1 MTHFPIY
8 TLDTAPELSRPAL
21 NGLAQAFGR
30 VPNIAGTMAGP
41 SRLINGLVGVF
52 GQVHGGSFTEA
63 EIQVL
68 LLTNA
73 VTNSAPWAVAFHSFL
88 ALKEGLADLDVESIR
103 QGQLPQDARL
113 AALSRVARALI
124 DNRGHI
130 DDETSAAFKGA
141 GFDQM
146 LLLEVILVVA
156 ASTMTNYTA
165 SVARL
170 ALDEFLEPYAWSK

>member
-1 MTHFPIY
+1 MTHFPVY
-8 TLDTAPELSRPAL
+8 TLDIAPELSRSAL
-21 NGLAQAFGR
+21 GGLAQAFGR
-30 VPNIAGTMAGP
+30 VPNIAGAMAGS

-73 VTNSAPWAVAFHSFL
+73 VTNSAAWAVAFHSFL
-88 ALKEGLADLDVESIR
+88 ALREGLTEADVEAIR
-103 QGQLPQDARL
+103 QRRLPQDARL
-113 AALSRVARALI
+113 AALSRLARALI
-124 DNRGHI
+124 ENRGHVV
-130 DDETSAAFKGA
+130 DEASAAFLEA
-141 GFDQM
+141 GFDQT

-165 SVARL
+165 SVAQPT
-170 ALDEFLEPYAWSK
+170 LDEFLEPYAWSA

>member
-1 MTHFPIY
+1 MTHFPVY

-21 NGLAQAFGR
+21 SGLAQAFGL
-30 VPNIAGTMAGP
+30 VPNIAGAMAGS

-73 VTNSAPWAVAFHSFL
+73 VTNSAAWAVAFHSFL
-88 ALKEGLADLDVESIR
+88 ALKEGLAAADVDAIR
-103 QGQLPQDARL
+103 QRRLPQDARL
-113 AALSRVARALI
+113 AALSRLARGLI
-124 DNRGHI
+124 ENRGHI
-130 DDETSAAFKGA
+130 DDETSAAFMEA
-141 GFDQM
+141 GFGQP

-165 SVARL
+165 SVAQP
-170 ALDEFLEPYAWSK
+170 ALDDFLESYAWSA

>member
-1 MTHFPIY
+1 MTHFPVY

-30 VPNIAGTMAGP
+30 VPNIAGAMAG
-41 SRLINGLVGVF
+41 SSQLINGLVGVF

-73 VTNSAPWAVAFHSFL
+73 VTNSAEWAVAFHSFL
-88 ALKEGLADLDVESIR
+88 ALKEGLAEADVEAIR
-103 QGQLPQDARL
+103 QRRLPQNARH
-113 AALSRVARALI
+113 AALSRLARALI
-124 DNRGHI
+124 ENRGHI
-130 DDETSAAFKGA
+130 DDETSAALMAA
-141 GFDQM
+141 GFDGP
-146 LLLEVILVVA
+146 LLLEVILVVS
-156 ASTMTNYTA
+156 ASTMTNYTV

-170 ALDEFLEPYAWSK
+170 ALDEFLEPYAWSA

>member
-1 MTHFPIY
+1 MTHFPVY

-30 VPNIAGTMAGP
+30 VPNIAGAMAG
-41 SRLINGLVGVF
+41 SSQLINGLVGVF

-73 VTNSAPWAVAFHSFL
+73 VTNASAWAVAFHSCL
-88 ALKEGLADLDVESIR
+88 ALKEGLSDTDVQAIR
-103 QGQLPQDARL
+103 QRRLPQDARH
-113 AALSRVARALI
+113 AALSRLGRALI
-124 DNRGHI
+124 ENRGHL
-130 DDETSAAFKGA
+130 DDAAKTAFMSA
-141 GFDQM
+141 GFNAS

-165 SVARL
+165 SVAQL
-170 ALDEFLEPYAWSK
+170 ALDEFLEPFAWSA